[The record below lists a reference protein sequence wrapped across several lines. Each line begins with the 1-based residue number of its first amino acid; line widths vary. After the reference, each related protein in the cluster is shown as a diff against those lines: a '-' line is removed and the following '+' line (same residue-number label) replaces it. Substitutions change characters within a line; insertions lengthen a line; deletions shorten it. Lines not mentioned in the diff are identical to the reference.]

1 VYDNSDSNTA
11 VHMLCYGSQRK
22 ERDHSMDFGFF
33 FCDKD
38 SQHVLCTRRMN
49 DIHVGYCVEVIL
61 DTSLFKFPL
70 FLSLTLE

>member
-1 VYDNSDSNTA
+1 VYDNYDPDTTVN
-11 VHMLCYGSQRK
+11 MLCYGSRGK
-22 ERDHSMDFGFF
+22 ERDHSVDFGFF

-38 SQHVLCTRRMN
+38 SQHVLYTSRMN

-61 DTSLFKFPL
+61 DTGLFKFPL